1 MVLKRIIIAT
11 VLSLFVW
18 QGVADAASISTRVRI
33 LESKVAKQHK
43 QIKSSVESQKSS
55 AAKVDRSLAKM
66 QALEK
71 KLAKLLKDEKK
82 GASAERTDKRYA
94 FP

>member
-43 QIKSSVESQKSS
+43 QIKS
-55 AAKVDRSLAKM
+55 
-66 QALEK
+66 
-71 KLAKLLKDEKK
+71 
-82 GASAERTDKRYA
+82 
-94 FP
+94 

>member
-1 MVLKRIIIAT
+1 MVIKNIFIGS

-18 QGVADAASISTRVRI
+18 QGIADAASMSTRVRI
-33 LESKVAKQHK
+33 LESKVYKQDK
-43 QIKSSVESQKSS
+43 KIRASEQAQKASS
-55 AAKVDRSLAKM
+55 AKVDKSLAKM

-71 KLAKLLKDEKK
+71 KITILLKDQKQANK
-82 GASAERTDKRYA
+82 GPKTDKRYA

>member
-33 LESKVAKQHK
+33 LESKVAKQDK
-43 QIKSSVESQKSS
+43 QIKSSVESQKNS
-55 AAKVDRSLAKM
+55 AAKVDRGLAKM

-71 KLAKLLKDEKK
+71 KLAKLLENEKK
-82 GASAERTDKRYA
+82 EASVERSDKRYA

>member
-1 MVLKRIIIAT
+1 MVLKRITIAT

-33 LESKVAKQHK
+33 LESKVAKQDK

-55 AAKVDRSLAKM
+55 AAKVDRSLAKV

-71 KLAKLLKDEKK
+71 KLAKILKDEQK
-82 GASAERTDKRYA
+82 GASAERSDKRYA

>member
-1 MVLKRIIIAT
+1 MVLKRIIIST

-33 LESKVAKQHK
+33 LESKVAKQDK
-43 QIKSSVESQKSS
+43 QIKSSVQSQQSS

-71 KLAKLLKDEKK
+71 KLSKLLEDEKK
-82 GASAERTDKRYA
+82 GASAERSDKRYA